1 MKVMN
6 TTRINGLI
14 KALRLE
20 PIDINEMINDG
31 LKEDYTPLQVIEQFL
46 SKELDLKEH
55 KSYEIRLKQA
65 RFPYLKQVESF
76 DFGFQQSI
84 TKNQIQKLSDMT
96 WLESAFNLLF
106 LGPPGV
112 GKSHLAISLGIKAI
126 EKGYRVSFVN
136 FDELIKIL
144 KQSDTSSRYKTR
156 FKQIMK
162 SNLTI
167 IDEVGFMPIT
177 QSESNLFFN
186 FVSQM
191 YNQTSLIITSN
202 KGFKEWIDF
211 LGDATIT
218 TAILDRLV
226 HKSEIFNLTGD
237 SYRMK
242 HRETIL

>member
-1 MKVMN
+1 MN
-6 TTRINGLI
+6 VNINRLNALI

-20 PIDINEMINDG
+20 PIDLNEMMNET
-31 LKEDYTPLQVIEQFL
+31 LKEDYTPLQVIQQFL
-46 SKELDLKEH
+46 ERELKLKEQ
-55 KSYEIRLKQA
+55 KSYETRLKQA
-65 RFPYLKQVESF
+65 KFPSIKRIEDF
-76 DFGFQQSI
+76 DFIFQQSI
-84 TKNQIQKLSDMT
+84 TKAQVQKLSDMT
-96 WLESAFNLLF
+96 WIESSFNLMF

-112 GKSHLAISLGIKAI
+112 GKTHLAIALGIKAI
-126 EKGYRVSFVN
+126 EQGYRVTFVN
-136 FDELIKIL
+136 FDELIKTM
-144 KQSDTSSRYKTR
+144 KQSDMTRKYQSRL
-156 FKQIMK
+156 KQIMK
-162 SNLTI
+162 SHLVI

-186 FVSQM
+186 FISQA

-226 HKSEIFNLTGD
+226 HKCEIFNLTGD